1 MKKLHGER
9 VFVQSAGVHHDLDV
23 DPFMVAV
30 AAELDVDISRHRTKS
45 FDEMEEWG
53 DDMASYDMIVAL
65 SPASQ
70 RRALEYTRH
79 LSIEVVYWPTLD
91 PTGIGDRAADAR
103 IDLVENDHRAV
114 FFHRQRRLHGE
125 HEARQLA
132 ARRDGLQRPR
142 RTAGIGR
149 NHEFDLVDSFRH
161 RALFVACD
169 RRFEPRLGE
178 L

>member
-1 MKKLHGER
+1 MTHDLPGSVLFCCDHNAVRSPVAEGLMKKLHGER
-9 VFVQSAGVHHDLDV
+9 VFVQSAGVHHDMEV

-30 AAELDVDISRHRTKS
+30 ASELEVDISRHRAKS

-91 PTGIGDRAADAR
+91 PTGIGDQREQKLDAY
-103 IDLVENDHRAV
+103 
-114 FFHRQRRLHGE
+114 RQT
-125 HEARQLA
+125 
-132 ARRDGLQRPR
+132 RDQILKSIIATFGPGS
-142 RTAGIGR
+142 A
-149 NHEFDLVDSFRH
+149 EESVD
-161 RALFVACD
+161 A
-169 RRFEPRLGE
+169 
-178 L
+178 

>member
-1 MKKLHGER
+1 MAQALPGSVLFCCDHNAVRSPVAEGLMKQRHGDR

-30 AAELDVDISRHRTKS
+30 AGELDVDISRHRAKS

-53 DDMASYDMIVAL
+53 DDMGSYDMIVAL

-91 PTGIGDRAADAR
+91 PTGIGERREQKLDAY
-103 IDLVENDHRAV
+103 
-114 FFHRQRRLHGE
+114 RQTRDQILKSIIATFGPGE
-125 HEARQLA
+125 
-132 ARRDGLQRPR
+132 
-142 RTAGIGR
+142 
-149 NHEFDLVDSFRH
+149 
-161 RALFVACD
+161 
-169 RRFEPRLGE
+169 GE
-178 L
+178 GGA